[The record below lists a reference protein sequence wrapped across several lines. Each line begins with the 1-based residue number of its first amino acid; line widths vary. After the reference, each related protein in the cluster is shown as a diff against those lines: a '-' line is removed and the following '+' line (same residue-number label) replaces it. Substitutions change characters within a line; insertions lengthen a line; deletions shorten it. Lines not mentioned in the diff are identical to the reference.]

1 MEINPISNNA
11 VNKLQID
18 LRKDGSDF
26 ERIIQQA
33 IKDKDKQKL
42 KEVCQQ
48 LEATFIGLMLN
59 EMRKTIPEDSL
70 TGNSLA
76 KDVFT
81 SMLYDKY
88 AEMLAQNGSF
98 GLADQIYNQLSKKV

>member
-1 MEINPISNNA
+1 MEINPINNSDI
-11 VNKLQID
+11 NKFQID
-18 LRKDGSDF
+18 LQKDGSDF

-33 IKDKDKQKL
+33 IKDKDSKKL
-42 KEVCQQ
+42 KEACQQ

-59 EMRKTIPEDSL
+59 EMIKTIPEDTL
-70 TGNSLA
+70 TGDSLA
-76 KDVFT
+76 NDVFT

-88 AEMLAQNGSF
+88 AEILAQNGSF